1 MSATSA
7 AKKEEKQCTVCIE
20 KYTRVIRQPI
30 ECPYCPDTAC
40 RQCTSQYL
48 LTTQNDPHCMH
59 CKREWNR
66 EFIDLKLTNTFRKGA
81 LKDHRQKVLMNR
93 EKARLPAMQ
102 VYVEAHHTIQA
113 EAVKRNEYILKKKE
127 LKKERNKIQSNL
139 DKTLAPDEIIQRLRP
154 IQDQLRQTRKYILD
168 CDRRIY
174 EAQMLLNGGEVK
186 EARQFIM
193 KCPGEECRGFL
204 STAWKCGTCQKYYC
218 HDCHAVKT
226 DQKDD
231 SHVCNEEAKATA
243 SMISKETRGCPKCGI
258 RISKIEG
265 CDQMFCTSCHAVF
278 SWNTGQLL
286 LNTVIHNPHYYEYLR
301 QKNNGVVP
309 RELGD
314 VPCGG
319 LPNPYLFARAI
330 CYGTSTPTRMIHE
343 ITDILRC
350 LHDIQNVRL
359 PRFPLRQ
366 PANMNQELDIRYLM
380 NQLTEEQWGA
390 ELEKKETKFE
400 RNKEI
405 GLILQT
411 LIHVGAE
418 KLTAIQ
424 NETRQSIRRVLIE
437 SAIKEMNDVRQFT
450 NTSLIQKGKQM
461 GIVVP
466 YISIAWS
473 WSWISR
479 EQMKQ
484 EKLADNLITAE
495 SLLRNYANPQGEV
508 EQQKPEPQEQPQE
521 QLANP
526 LFVEMDG
533 EMVEMT
539 LEQAREIL
547 GV

>member
-1 MSATSA
+1 
-7 AKKEEKQCTVCIE
+7 
-20 KYTRVIRQPI
+20 
-30 ECPYCPDTAC
+30 
-40 RQCTSQYL
+40 
-48 LTTQNDPHCMH
+48 
-59 CKREWNR
+59 
-66 EFIDLKLTNTFRKGA
+66 
-81 LKDHRQKVLMNR
+81 
-93 EKARLPAMQ
+93 
-102 VYVEAHHTIQA
+102 
-113 EAVKRNEYILKKKE
+113 
-127 LKKERNKIQSNL
+127 
-139 DKTLAPDEIIQRLRP
+139 
-154 IQDQLRQTRKYILD
+154 
-168 CDRRIY
+168 
-174 EAQMLLNGGEVK
+174 
-186 EARQFIM
+186 
-193 KCPGEECRGFL
+193 
-204 STAWKCGTCQKYYC
+204 
-218 HDCHAVKT
+218 
-226 DQKDD
+226 
-231 SHVCNEEAKATA
+231 
-243 SMISKETRGCPKCGI
+243 
-258 RISKIEG
+258 
-265 CDQMFCTSCHAVF
+265 
-278 SWNTGQLL
+278 
-286 LNTVIHNPHYYEYLR
+286 
-301 QKNNGVVP
+301 
-309 RELGD
+309 
-314 VPCGG
+314 
-319 LPNPYLFARAI
+319 
-330 CYGTSTPTRMIHE
+330 MIHE